1 MTNKIKAIIQV
12 GKNVIN
18 IEQKTISNLK
28 DHINKDFGECVAMI
42 ENINGR
48 VVITGVGK
56 SALVGQKIV
65 ATLNSTG
72 TPSLFMHAAD
82 AVHGDLGMLK
92 EEDVVI
98 CISKSGETSEIK
110 VLLSILRNFGNK
122 IIGMTSKHKSTLAL
136 NSDYLLYI
144 PVDIEAE
151 PNNLAPT
158 ASSVAQMAMGDALAT
173 ALMTIRGFSSQQFA
187 KFHPGGSLGKQL
199 YLRVND
205 LYTQNESPKVNEN
218 ANIKQVIMEMTS
230 KRLGTTAVVTDK
242 NKLVGIITDG
252 DLRRM
257 LEKNIELND
266 IIASNIMTKN
276 PKTIEENKLAVLA
289 LELMRTNSIT
299 QLIVVNDIG
308 EYKGFIH
315 IHDLIREGIV

>member
-1 MTNKIKAIIQV
+1 MTDKIAAIIEA
-12 GKNVIN
+12 GKNVID
-18 IEQKTISNLK
+18 IEQKTISKLK
-28 DHINKDFGECVAMI
+28 KYINRDFGECVAMI
-42 ENINGR
+42 EKINGR

-92 EEDVVI
+92 KEDVVI

-122 IIGMTSKHKSTLAL
+122 IIGMTSKQKSHLAL

-173 ALMTIRGFSSQQFA
+173 ALLTIRGFSSQQFA

-205 LYTQNESPKVNEN
+205 LYILNESPKVYAN

-230 KRLGTTAVVTDK
+230 KRLGTTAVVSDD

-257 LEKNIELND
+257 LEKKIDLNNIV
-266 IIASNIMTKN
+266 ASDIMTKN
-276 PKTIEENKLAVLA
+276 PKTIEEGKLAVLA
-289 LELMRTNSIT
+289 LEIMRTKSIT
-299 QLIVVNDIG
+299 QLIVVDDSG
-308 EYKGFIH
+308 DYKGFIH